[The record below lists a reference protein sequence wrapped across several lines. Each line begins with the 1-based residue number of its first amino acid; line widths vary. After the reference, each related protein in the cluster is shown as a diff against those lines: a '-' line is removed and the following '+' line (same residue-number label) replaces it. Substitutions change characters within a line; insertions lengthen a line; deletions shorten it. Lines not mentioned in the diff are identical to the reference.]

1 MFIYIFDSTLTLFG
15 CQIQIVHIEKSGW
28 HYQMIT
34 NKQYLF
40 FLLLL
45 FHVNLFGQSLIVLE
59 NTEQLKPIAKSAL
72 FYQDNEDLSPELIL
86 SPAYQK
92 KFEPYHQNIPNFA
105 TTADAVWFRFDL
117 KKEVEEDFYLR
128 LGSAYIDSIFLY
140 EQINGRLHLVRQ
152 AGDNYIFPERE
163 IEVPNFLFKLEVSSS
178 AKKTYYLRTKC
189 LQPFFFPL
197 QVGTLKAFLED
208 QHTLD
213 FVQGIYFGF
222 MLLIFLYNLFLY
234 FSTKESIYWYYVFYV
249 ASITLFMGFI
259 FHYGFQY
266 LWPNWPGINRYA
278 VVSSAL
284 TMISAVLFSQKFLMT
299 KTNTPSLH
307 WISNLFLGVASLVI
321 FLLILQIN
329 IPALL
334 MAQAGILLMAIY
346 FLVIGIVALRKGYTP
361 AKFYLV
367 AWGAL
372 ILGFIAAIF
381 ESLNLIPVTPYI
393 NSMQIGSAVEVTLL
407 SFALADRI
415 NKYKKEREEAQAS
428 ALQAAKEKNTLIAQQ
443 NIMLEKKVEERTT
456 KIKETLK
463 LVEIEKLK
471 SEELLLNIL
480 PQSTA
485 NELKENGTAKP
496 KHFESVTVMFF
507 DIEKFTTLAEQ
518 LPSEELVAR
527 LDELFQHIDEIVER
541 SSLEKIKTIG
551 DAYMAA
557 GGIPLT
563 NDSHPI
569 DAIKAAVEVMTYL
582 SKKEPDSQGNKWRMR
597 CGIHTGPVV
606 AGVVGKNKFAYDIWG
621 STVNFASRMESSG
634 EVGKINIS
642 EATYQ
647 LVKSQMPCTLRGAK
661 EVKGLGKLNMYFVKY
676 N

>member
-1 MFIYIFDSTLTLFG
+1 MSFIY
-15 CQIQIVHIEKSGW
+15 
-28 HYQMIT
+28 HY
-34 NKQYLF
+34 
-40 FLLLL
+40 
-45 FHVNLFGQSLIVLE
+45 
-59 NTEQLKPIAKSAL
+59 
-72 FYQDNEDLSPELIL
+72 
-86 SPAYQK
+86 
-92 KFEPYHQNIPNFA
+92 
-105 TTADAVWFRFDL
+105 
-117 KKEVEEDFYLR
+117 
-128 LGSAYIDSIFLY
+128 
-140 EQINGRLHLVRQ
+140 
-152 AGDNYIFPERE
+152 
-163 IEVPNFLFKLEVSSS
+163 
-178 AKKTYYLRTKC
+178 C
-189 LQPFFFPL
+189 
-197 QVGTLKAFLED
+197 
-208 QHTLD
+208 
-213 FVQGIYFGF
+213 
-222 MLLIFLYNLFLY
+222 
-234 FSTKESIYWYYVFYV
+234 
-249 ASITLFMGFI
+249 
-259 FHYGFQY
+259 FQY
-266 LWPNWPGINRYA
+266 FWPNWPGINRYA

-299 KTNTPSLH
+299 KTNAPSLH
-307 WISNLFLGVASLVI
+307 WISNLFLGVAVVII
-321 FLLILQIN
+321 FLLIFQIS

-346 FLVIGIVALRKGYTP
+346 FLVIGVVALRKGYTP

-372 ILGFIAAIF
+372 ILGFIAAIL

-415 NKYKKEREEAQAS
+415 NKYKKEREEAQAL

-485 NELKENGTAKP
+485 NELKESGTAQP
-496 KHFESVTVMFF
+496 KHFESVTVIFF
-507 DIEKFTTLAEQ
+507 DIEKFTTLADK
-518 LPSEELVAR
+518 LHSEELVAR
-527 LDELFQHIDEIVER
+527 LDDLFQHIDEIIER

-569 DAIKAAVEVMTYL
+569 DAIKAAIEVMTYL
-582 SKKEPDSQGNKWRMR
+582 EEKEPDSQGNKWQMR

-647 LVKSQMPCTLRGAK
+647 LVKSQVPCTFRGAV
-661 EVKGLGKLNMYFVKY
+661 EVKGLGKLNMYFVEY
-676 N
+676 S